1 MMLNEIL
8 GTMTAGLGLFFIGVR
23 LVGDHLKQLSGRKF
37 RKIVTK
43 VVNTPVRGALL
54 GVLAGAATQSTNAVA
69 YIATSMTTAGLLPL
83 RGAMPVVIW
92 ANLGTSALV
101 LAATVD
107 IRVLVLYLLGMVGA
121 AFYFNLDRSSRFRH
135 LIGALLGVALLFL
148 GLQFIKQGAVPL
160 REMQAV
166 RDLLELGADSY
177 LLVFGIGAALTLV
190 AQSSATVSI
199 VAVAMTSVGLLT
211 MSQTMILIYGA
222 GLGSAGSLW
231 FLSANLTGTSRQII
245 LQQVLLKIGAT
256 AIMLILFGLEQWRHV
271 PLVQA
276 LTAWLTPSIS
286 LQAAWVYLLQQLL
299 GCILASLLLGPVLK
313 LLGRL
318 APATQEEQLARPV
331 FLYDQALG
339 DAETALDLVSREQNR
354 IFGYLP
360 DYIVTQDQ
368 SAESAREDIQALY
381 NGNAGVL
388 HEIEL
393 FLSELTDRTQDRQ
406 TMHRILNHQARNR
419 VLGDLR
425 ESLFALRRTLA
436 AHASR
441 DRTHLENSLAEGMH
455 AILRT
460 MAETLGAS
468 DKIDLDKDEAAM
480 LAAMTSDRSA
490 LMERLRHGLL
500 DHGKELPYA
509 VQESLFA
516 ATSLFERTIWLLGR
530 YLALVAP
537 NTAFD
542 ATSDAPQDQDHQS

>member
-1 MMLNEIL
+1 MLIEIL
-8 GTMTAGLGLFFIGVR
+8 GTMTAGLGLFFIGVK
-23 LVGDHLKQLSGRKF
+23 LVGDHLRQLSGRKF

-43 VVNTPVRGALL
+43 VVNNPVRGALL

-69 YIATSMTTAGLLPL
+69 YIATSMTTAGLMSL

-148 GLQFIKQGAVPL
+148 GLQFINQGAVPL
-160 REMQAV
+160 REMQTV

-177 LLVFGIGAALTLV
+177 LMVFGIGAALTLV

-211 MSQTMILIYGA
+211 MSQTMMVIYGA

-245 LQQVLLKIGAT
+245 LQQVILKIGAT

-276 LTAWLTPSIS
+276 LTAWITPSIS

-299 GCILASLLLGPVLK
+299 GCILASMLLGPVLR

-318 APATQEEQLARPV
+318 APATQEEELARPV
-331 FLYDQALG
+331 YLYDQALG

-354 IFGYLP
+354 IFSCLP
-360 DYIVTQDQ
+360 EYIVTADQ
-368 SAESAREDIQALY
+368 SVETARKDIQALY
-381 NGNAGVL
+381 NGNAAVL
-388 HEIEL
+388 REIEL
-393 FLSELTDRTQDRQ
+393 FLSELIDRTQDRQ

-425 ESLFALRRTLA
+425 ESLFALRRMLGA
-436 AHASR
+436 VDALHE
-441 DRTHLENSLAEGMH
+441 RTHLERSLAEGMH
-455 AILRT
+455 AILGT
-460 MAETLGAS
+460 MAETLSAA
-468 DKIDLDKDEAAM
+468 DKIDLDDDDVIM
-480 LAAMTSDRSA
+480 LTAMTSDRSA

-500 DHGKELPYA
+500 GHGEELPYA

-537 NTAFD
+537 TAASD
-542 ATSDAPQDQDHQS
+542 ATSDATQAQDHQS

>member
-1 MMLNEIL
+1 MLIEIL
-8 GTMTAGLGLFFIGVR
+8 GTITAGLGLFFIGVK

-43 VVNTPVRGALL
+43 VVNNPVRGALL

-69 YIATSMTTAGLLPL
+69 YIATSMTTAGLMSL

-148 GLQFIKQGAVPL
+148 GLQFIKQGAAPL

-177 LLVFGIGAALTLV
+177 LMVFGIGAALTLV

-211 MSQTMILIYGA
+211 MPQTMMVIYGA

-231 FLSANLTGTSRQII
+231 FLSANLTGTSRRII
-245 LQQVLLKIGAT
+245 LQQVILKIGST
-256 AIMLILFGLEQWRHV
+256 AIMLILFGLEQWRHI

-276 LTAWLTPSIS
+276 LTAWITPSIS

-299 GCILASLLLGPVLK
+299 GCILASMLLGPVLR

-318 APATQEEQLARPV
+318 APATQEEELARPV
-331 FLYDQALG
+331 YLYDQALG

-354 IFGYLP
+354 LFSCLP
-360 DYIVTQDQ
+360 DYIVTADQ
-368 SAESAREDIQALY
+368 AVETARKDIQALY

-388 HEIEL
+388 REIEL
-393 FLSELTDRTQDRQ
+393 FLSELIDRTQDRQ

-425 ESLFALRRTLA
+425 ESLFALRRMLGPA
-436 AHASR
+436 DALR
-441 DRTHLENSLAEGMH
+441 DRTHLERSLTEGMH

-460 MAETLGAS
+460 MAETLSAS
-468 DKIDLDKDEAAM
+468 DKIDLDEDDAAM

-500 DHGKELPYA
+500 RHTEELSYA

-537 NTAFD
+537 TAASD
-542 ATSDAPQDQDHQS
+542 ATPQTQDHQS

>member
-1 MMLNEIL
+1 MLNEIL